1 MPTTATPAALRD
13 FVRRHGSDFLADP
26 NITSIGIGHKVVDG
40 RRTDVVC
47 VQFTVAAKVPP
58 EQVEA
63 LGSALIPPSVEVES
77 TAVPTD
83 VLERVYAPSYVVV
96 PEAAPDARRTR
107 VDPVVPGVSVA
118 GVAESAGTLGC
129 IVWDTDTG
137 APHVL
142 SNWHVLQGPGG
153 EIGDEVLQPGPY
165 DDNRVGRNRL
175 GVVTRSYLGI
185 AGDAAIATIEERG
198 FDPTVL
204 DLGVAP
210 TELGEPELDDPVVKS
225 GRTTAVTHGR
235 VSRVDVIVR
244 LDYGEAGEH
253 QVGCFEIRPDTGRLP
268 ADGELSD
275 GGDSGSAWLFKA
287 GNGRPTRVLAGLH
300 FAGETDGRDSEEH
313 ALACLPRAVFDKLGI
328 TLSAE
333 VAAEAAA
340 AARTTGYDEGFLS
353 TPVAVPTLTPDLV
366 DDAVEVDGDPV
377 IPYTHFSLTMS
388 TSRRLARW
396 VAWNVDGT
404 AMRRLERSND
414 FRLDPRVPA
423 DAQVGE
429 ELYADNR
436 LDRGHLARRAD
447 LTWGTAAEAARA
459 NTDSFFFTNIAPQVD
474 AFNQASR
481 YGVWGRL
488 EDALYEAVTVDRLR
502 ISVFGGPVLRD
513 DDLVYRG
520 VLVPREF
527 WKVIAW
533 EQAGALTARAFLLT
547 QDLDPLEAIDLG
559 EFDTYQVPL
568 AAVTERTG
576 VVLDPALAAASEPS
590 DAESVPA
597 RVVASE
603 EDIVW

>member
-13 FVRRHGSDFLADP
+13 YVRRHGSDFLADP

-63 LGSALIPPSVEVES
+63 LGSALIPSSVEVES

-153 EIGDEVLQPGPY
+153 GIGDEVLQPGPY

-185 AGDAAIATIEERG
+185 AGDAAIATIEDRG

-253 QVGCFEIRPDTGRLP
+253 QVGCFEIRPGPRAPARGRRAQRRRRLGQRLALQGRQRPSDPGPGRAALRGRDRRARLRGARAGLP
-268 ADGELSD
+268 APLGLRQARHHPLRGGGRGGGGE
-275 GGDSGSAWLFKA
+275 GGRATTRTSCRPRSRSRRSPPTWWTTRSRSTATRWS
-287 GNGRPTRVLAGLH
+287 PTR
-300 FAGETDGRDSEEH
+300 
-313 ALACLPRAVFDKLGI
+313 
-328 TLSAE
+328 
-333 VAAEAAA
+333 
-340 AARTTGYDEGFLS
+340 
-353 TPVAVPTLTPDLV
+353 
-366 DDAVEVDGDPV
+366 
-377 IPYTHFSLTMS
+377 
-388 TSRRLARW
+388 TSR
-396 VAWNVDGT
+396 
-404 AMRRLERSND
+404 S
-414 FRLDPRVPA
+414 P
-423 DAQVGE
+423 
-429 ELYADNR
+429 
-436 LDRGHLARRAD
+436 
-447 LTWGTAAEAARA
+447 
-459 NTDSFFFTNIAPQVD
+459 
-474 AFNQASR
+474 
-481 YGVWGRL
+481 
-488 EDALYEAVTVDRLR
+488 
-502 ISVFGGPVLRD
+502 
-513 DDLVYRG
+513 
-520 VLVPREF
+520 
-527 WKVIAW
+527 
-533 EQAGALTARAFLLT
+533 
-547 QDLDPLEAIDLG
+547 
-559 EFDTYQVPL
+559 
-568 AAVTERTG
+568 
-576 VVLDPALAAASEPS
+576 
-590 DAESVPA
+590 
-597 RVVASE
+597 
-603 EDIVW
+603 

>member
-1 MPTTATPAALRD
+1 MAPTATPAALRD

-63 LGSALIPPSVEVES
+63 LGSALIPPSVEVGS
-77 TAVPTD
+77 TPVPTD
-83 VLERVYAPSYVVV
+83 VLERVYVPSYVVV

-118 GVAESAGTLGC
+118 GAAQSAGTLGC
-129 IVWDTDTG
+129 IVWDTDSG
-137 APHVL
+137 RAHVL

-165 DDNRVGRNRL
+165 DDNRAGRNRL
-175 GVVTRSYLGI
+175 GVVTRSYLGL
-185 AGDAAIATIEERG
+185 AGDAAIATIEDRS

-204 DLGVAP
+204 DLGVVP
-210 TELGEPELDDPVVKS
+210 TELGDPELDDAVVKS

-235 VSRVDVIVR
+235 VARVDVIVR

-253 QVGCFEIRPDTGRLP
+253 RVGCFEIRPDP
-268 ADGELSD
+268 ARPPEDGELSD
-275 GGDSGSAWLFKA
+275 GGDSGSVWLFEA
-287 GNGRPTRVLAGLH
+287 GNGQPTPVMAGLH

-313 ALACLPRAVFDKLGI
+313 ALACLPRSVLDKLGI

-333 VAAEAAA
+333 T
-340 AARTTGYDEGFLS
+340 AARAASSAGYDAGFLT
-353 TPVAVPTLTPDLV
+353 TPVAVPALDPDLAA
-366 DDAVEVDGDPV
+366 DAVEVDGNPV

-404 AMRRLERSND
+404 SMRRLPRSND

-423 DAQVGE
+423 EAQVGE

-447 LTWGTAAEAARA
+447 LTWGPADEAAQA

-474 AFNQASR
+474 SFNQAAR
-481 YGVWGRL
+481 WGLWGRL

-513 DDLVYRG
+513 DDREYRG
-520 VLVPREF
+520 VQVPREF

-533 EQAGALTARAFLLT
+533 EQAGALTARGFLLT

-559 EFDTYQVPL
+559 EFETYQVPL
-568 AAVTERTG
+568 ADLAERTG
-576 VVLDPALAAASEPS
+576 VVLDPALSEPPGI
-590 DAESVPA
+590 ESVPA
-597 RVVASE
+597 HLVVSE
-603 EDIVW
+603 DDIVW